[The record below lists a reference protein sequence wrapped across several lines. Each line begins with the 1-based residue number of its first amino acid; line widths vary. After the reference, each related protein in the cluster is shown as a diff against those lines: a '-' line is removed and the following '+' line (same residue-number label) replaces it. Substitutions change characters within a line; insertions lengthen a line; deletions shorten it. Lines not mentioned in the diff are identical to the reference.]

1 MSSIFELA
9 GIRAP
14 ATDDAKIRFIA
25 EQIRNAKRSPD
36 DVPVAKEYFI
46 RMMTRDLCRKCNYIY
61 APRYM
66 YTDFYMNIDV
76 GVCMLH
82 PSKGSAHPVISED
95 VWDGTEFEGLY
106 GHPIFPVF

>member
-9 GIRAP
+9 GVRTP
-14 ATDDAKIRFIA
+14 ATDHAKIRFIA
-25 EQIRNAKRSPD
+25 EQLRNAKRSPD

-46 RMMTRDLCRKCNYIY
+46 RMMTRDLCRKCNCIY
-61 APRYM
+61 APTCM
-66 YTDFYMNIDV
+66 YSDFYMNIDV
-76 GVCMLH
+76 GECVLP

-106 GHPIFPVF
+106 GGTEIPF